1 MNPILA
7 LILANTIW
15 GAASPIFKFAL
26 QNIPPFTLAFVR
38 FFGASL
44 LFLPLAASYKKK
56 IKSRQFFE
64 IFLGA
69 FFGITLHIPFFFFGL
84 EKAPSI
90 NAPIILSTG
99 PIFIFFFSVLFLK
112 EKLHWKVFLGMMMA
126 LFGAFIIILSPI
138 FIDNQALVLGEIEG
152 NLFFVVA
159 TFGSVVLTLLYK
171 NVLKKINP
179 YVVVFWGFLFA
190 SVTFFPFFVVEQT
203 IWSFSQI
210 NIQGLTGI
218 IFGVFLSSSAGYF
231 LYYYGLSKL
240 EAQEVG
246 VFTYIDP
253 VVTILIAIP
262 LLGEYP
268 SLYYFLGSF
277 LVFLGIFIAEGRIHW
292 HPIHKLKNKK

>member
-69 FFGITLHIPFFFFGL
+69 FFGITLNIPFYFFGL
-84 EKAPSI
+84 KLAPSI
-90 NAPIILSTG
+90 NAPIISSTG
-99 PIFIFFFSVLFLK
+99 PIFIFLFSVIFLK
-112 EKLHWKVFLGMMMA
+112 EKPHLKVFLGMLTA
-126 LFGAFIIILSPI
+126 LCGALTIILSPVLVN
-138 FIDNQALVLGEIEG
+138 NQAFVLGEIEG
-152 NLFFVVA
+152 NLFFLVA
-159 TFGSVVLTLLYK
+159 TLSSVILTLIYK
-171 NVLKKINP
+171 DVLKKINP
-179 YVVVFWGFLFA
+179 YVVAFWGFLFA

-218 IFGVFLSSSAGYF
+218 IFGVLLSSSAGYF

-240 EAQEVG
+240 EASEVG
-246 VFTYIDP
+246 LFTYIDP

-268 SLYYFLGSF
+268 TKYFLVGSF
-277 LVFLGIFIAEGRIHW
+277 LVFLGIYVAEGRIHW
-292 HPIHKLKNKK
+292 HPLHKLKNKR